1 MDMVGN
7 MGKAIIYSFLGTDL
21 DAGFRERRWKRW
33 RPNVGIAASTGVHID
48 TLVLLHQPEHASLAR
63 RVREDALSMKS
74 HEGFEVELKEVDF
87 EPFDLASTFLMM
99 DSLRSS
105 IDFRPENSYLLSI
118 STGTHIMQI
127 ASYKMVEEKRWPGLI
142 AQCSRGEGLSTAINL
157 IDLDL
162 RKYDLVMARY
172 RLDDLQGESKLKQG
186 IVTLNPAFNT
196 MVTKL
201 QQVASKSRSPILLMG
216 PTGAGKTAM
225 ARRLHKAKEDAGL
238 LKGAFVEVNCAT
250 LRGDTVMSTLFGH
263 KKGAFTGAQ
272 TNRDGLLKKANGGL
286 LFLDEI
292 GDLGLDEQAMLLHA
306 LEDKIFTP
314 LGSDETVESN
324 FQLIAG
330 TNRDLLESVEQGT
343 FRSDLL
349 ARINTWAFT
358 MPGLRDRLEDIEPNI
373 TYELDAL
380 QKRDGVTCRFLP
392 QALQR
397 YLAFATST
405 EGAWTG
411 NFRDLA
417 SSVER
422 MSTLAM
428 NGIID
433 VGVVDDELSTLKAA
447 WRRASPAKAGSMT
460 TSLERVLPNHSLN
473 LFEQAQLNLVLSL
486 CGEAK
491 SYADL
496 GRKVFGDDVGKN
508 PSQRV
513 RDFLIDQHG
522 LSLEMVKQVIAE
534 FQA

>member
-1 MDMVGN
+1 
-7 MGKAIIYSFLGTDL
+7 MGKTIIYSFLGTDL
-21 DAGFRERRWKRW
+21 DAGFSARRWKRW
-33 RPNVGIAASTGVHID
+33 RPNVGIAASTGVRVD
-48 TLVLLHQPEHASLAR
+48 TLVLLYQPKHASLAK
-63 RVREDALSMKS
+63 RVMEDALSMKS

-87 EPFDLASTFLMM
+87 EPFDLVSTFLMM
-99 DSLRSS
+99 DALRSS

-142 AQCSRGEGLSTAINL
+142 AQCSRGEDLSTAINL

-162 RKYDLVMARY
+162 RQYDLIMARY

-186 IVTLNPAFNT
+186 IVTLNPAFNS

-225 ARRLHKAKEDAGL
+225 ARRLHKVKVDAGL
-238 LKGAFVEVNCAT
+238 LKGEFVEVNCAT

-272 TNRDGLLKKANGGL
+272 TSRDGLLKKANGGL

-314 LGSDETVESN
+314 LGSDETVESD

-343 FRSDLL
+343 FRGDLL

-358 MPGLRDRLEDIEPNI
+358 MPGLRDRLEDIQPNI

-380 QKRDGVTCRFLP
+380 QKREGVMYRFLP
-392 QALQR
+392 QSLRR
-397 YLAFATST
+397 YLAYATSSD
-405 EGAWTG
+405 ALWTG

-422 MSTLAM
+422 MSTLAV
-428 NGIID
+428 NGTID
-433 VGVVDDELSTLKAA
+433 DGVVDDELSTLKAA
-447 WRRASPAKAGSMT
+447 WRRASPARAGNM
-460 TSLERVLPNHSLN
+460 TSLVDLVLPDHSLN
-473 LFEQAQLNLVLSL
+473 PFEQAQLNFVLSL

-496 GRKVFGDDVGKN
+496 GRKVFADDVGKN

-513 RDFLIDQHG
+513 RDFLVENG
-522 LSLEMVKQVIAE
+522 LSLEKVKIDLAAPRV
-534 FQA
+534 

>member
-1 MDMVGN
+1 MDMVLN
-7 MGKAIIYSFLGTDL
+7 MGKTIIYSFLGTDL
-21 DAGFRERRWKRW
+21 DAGFSERRWKRW

-48 TLVLLHQPEHASLAR
+48 TLVLLHQPKHASLAK

-87 EPFDLASTFLMM
+87 EPFDLVSTFLMM

-105 IDFRPENSYLLSI
+105 IDFKPENSYLLSI

-142 AQCSRGEGLSTAINL
+142 AQCWRGEDLSTDINL

-172 RLDDLQGESKLKQG
+172 RLDDLQGELKLKQG
-186 IVTLNPAFNT
+186 IVTLNPAFNA

-225 ARRLHKAKEDAGL
+225 ARRLHKVKEEAGL
-238 LKGAFVEVNCAT
+238 LKGEFVEVNCAT

-272 TNRDGLLKKANGGL
+272 TSRDGLLKKANGGL

-314 LGSDETVESN
+314 LGSDETVESD

-343 FRSDLL
+343 FRGDLL

-358 MPGLRDRLEDIEPNI
+358 MPGLRDRLEDIQPNI
-373 TYELDAL
+373 NYELDAL
-380 QKRDGVTCRFLP
+380 QKREGVMYRFLP
-392 QALQR
+392 QSLQR
-397 YLAFATST
+397 YLAFATSS
-405 EGAWTG
+405 EALWTG

-422 MSTLAM
+422 MSTLAI
-428 NGIID
+428 NGTID
-433 VGVVDDELSTLKAA
+433 DEVVNDELSTLKAA
-447 WRRASPAKAGSMT
+447 WRRASPAMAGSMT
-460 TSLERVLPNHSLN
+460 TPLERVLPDHSLN

-496 GRKVFGDDVGKN
+496 GRKVFGDAVGKN

-513 RDFLIDQHG
+513 RDFLIEHG
-522 LSLEMVKQVIAE
+522 LSLEGVKISLA
-534 FQA
+534 